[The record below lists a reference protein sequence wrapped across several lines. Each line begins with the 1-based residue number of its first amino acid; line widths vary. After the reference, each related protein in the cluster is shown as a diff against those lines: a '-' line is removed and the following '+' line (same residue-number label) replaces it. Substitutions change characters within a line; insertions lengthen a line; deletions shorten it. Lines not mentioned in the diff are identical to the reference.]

1 MAGLTKEERLKREAE
16 KKEALQAEAEAKAEA
31 KYKEENDALKK
42 QMEEMQKM
50 LQQLMSQQSTQ
61 ISHSPVQ
68 QVQEEDSEQQKEEIP
83 LTKRIKVTSITTGGV
98 NLKTSY
104 DNGARKFRL
113 EHLGQTKAIQYE
125 YLIDCINTD
134 RWLFEDGLVYIN
146 DPQVVEEQLLEEEYK
161 KFLTPDKI
169 QNILSFDVETIKQ
182 MVSNSTRE
190 IQETICSVVID
201 KINAGENIDLNKV
214 YAIGNSCE
222 PQVNLLELSQKIK

>member
-50 LQQLMSQQSTQ
+50 LQQLMSQQSVPIAQ
-61 ISHSPVQ
+61 S
-68 QVQEEDSEQQKEEIP
+68 VQEEDSEQQKEEIP

-169 QNILSFDVETIKQ
+169 QNILSFDVETIRQ

-201 KINAGENIDLNKV
+201 KINAGESIDLNKV

>member
-50 LQQLMSQQSTQ
+50 LQQLMSQQSV
-61 ISHSPVQ
+61 PVAQ
-68 QVQEEDSEQQKEEIP
+68 SVQEEDGEQQKEEIP

-104 DNGARKFRL
+104 DSGARKFRL

>member
-50 LQQLMSQQSTQ
+50 LQQLMSQQSA
-61 ISHSPVQ
+61 PVAQ
-68 QVQEEDSEQQKEEIP
+68 SVQEEESEQQKEEIP

-104 DNGARKFRL
+104 DSGARKFRL

-201 KINAGENIDLNKV
+201 KINAGESIDLNKV

>member
-50 LQQLMSQQSTQ
+50 LQQLMSQQSV
-61 ISHSPVQ
+61 PVAQ
-68 QVQEEDSEQQKEEIP
+68 SVQEEDSEQQREEIP

-104 DNGARKFRL
+104 DSGARKFRL

>member
-50 LQQLMSQQSTQ
+50 LQQLMSQQST
-61 ISHSPVQ
+61 PVAQ
-68 QVQEEDSEQQKEEIP
+68 SVQEEDSEQQKEEIP

-201 KINAGENIDLNKV
+201 KINAGEGIDLNKV

>member
-50 LQQLMSQQSTQ
+50 LQQLMSQQSV
-61 ISHSPVQ
+61 PVAQ
-68 QVQEEDSEQQKEEIP
+68 SVQEEDSEQQKEEIP

-104 DNGARKFRL
+104 DSGARKFRL

-182 MVSNSTRE
+182 MVSNSARE

>member
-50 LQQLMSQQSTQ
+50 LQQLMSQQSAPAAQ
-61 ISHSPVQ
+61 SA
-68 QVQEEDSEQQKEEIP
+68 QEEDSEQQKEEIP

-104 DNGARKFRL
+104 DSGARKFRL

-169 QNILSFDVETIKQ
+169 QNILSFDTETIKQ

-222 PQVNLLELSQKIK
+222 PKVNLFELSQKN

>member
-50 LQQLMSQQSTQ
+50 LQQLMSQQSA
-61 ISHSPVQ
+61 PVAQ
-68 QVQEEDSEQQKEEIP
+68 SVQEEDSEQQKEEIP

-104 DNGARKFRL
+104 DSGARKFRL

-169 QNILSFDVETIKQ
+169 QNILSFDVDTIKQ

>member
-50 LQQLMSQQSTQ
+50 LQQLMSQQSV
-61 ISHSPVQ
+61 PVAQ
-68 QVQEEDSEQQKEEIP
+68 SVKEEDSEQQKEEIP

>member
-50 LQQLMSQQSTQ
+50 LQQLMSQQSA
-61 ISHSPVQ
+61 PVAQ
-68 QVQEEDSEQQKEEIP
+68 SVQEEDSEQQKEEIS

>member
-50 LQQLMSQQSTQ
+50 LQQLMSQQSV
-61 ISHSPVQ
+61 PVAQ
-68 QVQEEDSEQQKEEIP
+68 SVQEEDSEQQKEEIP

-169 QNILSFDVETIKQ
+169 QNILSFDVDTIKQ

-201 KINAGENIDLNKV
+201 KINAGESIDLNKV

>member
-50 LQQLMSQQSTQ
+50 LQQLMSQQST
-61 ISHSPVQ
+61 PVAQ
-68 QVQEEDSEQQKEEIP
+68 PVQEEVSEQQKEEIP

-98 NLKTSY
+98 NFKTSY
-104 DNGARKFRL
+104 DSGARKFRL
-113 EHLGQTKAIQYE
+113 EQLGQTKAIQYE

-182 MVSNSTRE
+182 MVSNSTRA

>member
-50 LQQLMSQQSTQ
+50 LQQLMSQQST
-61 ISHSPVQ
+61 PVAQ
-68 QVQEEDSEQQKEEIP
+68 SVQEEDSEQQKEEIP

-201 KINAGENIDLNKV
+201 KINAGESIDLNKV

>member
-50 LQQLMSQQSTQ
+50 LQQLMSQQST
-61 ISHSPVQ
+61 PVAQ
-68 QVQEEDSEQQKEEIP
+68 SVQEEDSEQQKEEIP

-161 KFLTPDKI
+161 RFLTPDKI

-201 KINAGENIDLNKV
+201 KISAGENIDLNKV

>member
-31 KYKEENDALKK
+31 KYKEENNALKK

-50 LQQLMSQQSTQ
+50 LQKLISQQSIPDAQ
-61 ISHSPVQ
+61 SLQ
-68 QVQEEDSEQQKEEIP
+68 NEDSEQHKQEKTK
-83 LTKRIKVTSITTGGV
+83 TKRIKVTSITTGGV

>member
-16 KKEALQAEAEAKAEA
+16 KKEALKQEAEAKAEA
-31 KYKEENDALKK
+31 KFKEENDLLKQQIE
-42 QMEEMQKM
+42 QMQAM
-50 LQQLMSQQSTQ
+50 LQQLMSQQQSAQT
-61 ISHSPVQ
+61 VQ
-68 QVQEEDSEQQKEEIP
+68 SVSEPEEYVEKEQEEIP

-104 DNGARKFRL
+104 DSGARKFRL

-161 KFLTPDKI
+161 KFLTSEKI
-169 QNILSFDVETIKQ
+169 QNILTFDTETIKE
-182 MVSNSTRE
+182 MVSNATKA

-214 YAIGNSCE
+214 YAIGNACE

>member
-50 LQQLMSQQSTQ
+50 LQQLMSQQSAPVTQ
-61 ISHSPVQ
+61 SL
-68 QVQEEDSEQQKEEIP
+68 QEEDSEQQKEEIP

-104 DNGARKFRL
+104 DSGARKFRL

-201 KINAGENIDLNKV
+201 KINAGESIDLNKV

>member
-16 KKEALQAEAEAKAEA
+16 KKEALKQEAEAKAEA

-50 LQQLMSQQSTQ
+50 LQQLMSQQQSASVAQ
-61 ISHSPVQ
+61 S
-68 QVQEEDSEQQKEEIP
+68 VQEEDSEQQKEEIP

-104 DNGARKFRL
+104 DSGARKFRL

-169 QNILSFDVETIKQ
+169 QNILTFDTETIKE
-182 MVSNSTRE
+182 MVSNATKA

>member
-16 KKEALQAEAEAKAEA
+16 KKEALQAEAEAKVEA

-50 LQQLMSQQSTQ
+50 LQQLMSQQSAPVTQ
-61 ISHSPVQ
+61 S
-68 QVQEEDSEQQKEEIP
+68 VQEEDSEQQKEEIP

-104 DNGARKFRL
+104 DSGARKFRL

-201 KINAGENIDLNKV
+201 KINAGESIDLNKV

>member
-50 LQQLMSQQSTQ
+50 LQQLMSQQST
-61 ISHSPVQ
+61 PVAQ
-68 QVQEEDSEQQKEEIP
+68 PVQEEYSEQQKEEIP

-104 DNGARKFRL
+104 DSGARKFRL

>member
-42 QMEEMQKM
+42 QMEEMQKI
-50 LQQLMSQQSTQ
+50 LQQLMSQQSA
-61 ISHSPVQ
+61 PVAQ
-68 QVQEEDSEQQKEEIP
+68 SIQEEDSEQQKEEIP

-104 DNGARKFRL
+104 DSGARKFRL

-201 KINAGENIDLNKV
+201 EINAGENIDLNKV
-214 YAIGNSCE
+214 YAIGNACE

>member
-16 KKEALQAEAEAKAEA
+16 KKEALKQEAEAKAEA
-31 KYKEENDALKK
+31 KFKEENDLLKQQIE
-42 QMEEMQKM
+42 QMQAM
-50 LQQLMSQQSTQ
+50 LQQLMSQQQSAPLT
-61 ISHSPVQ
+61 PVSEP
-68 QVQEEDSEQQKEEIP
+68 EEYVEKEQEEIP

-104 DNGARKFRL
+104 DSGARKFRL

-161 KFLTPDKI
+161 KFLTSEKI
-169 QNILSFDVETIKQ
+169 QNILTFDTETIKE
-182 MVSNSTRE
+182 MVSNATKA

-214 YAIGNSCE
+214 YAIGNACE

>member
-50 LQQLMSQQSTQ
+50 LQQLMSQQSV
-61 ISHSPVQ
+61 PVAQ
-68 QVQEEDSEQQKEEIP
+68 SVQEEDSEQQKEEIP

-104 DNGARKFRL
+104 DSGARKFRL

-182 MVSNSTRE
+182 MVSNSKRE

-201 KINAGENIDLNKV
+201 KINAGESIDLNKV

>member
-50 LQQLMSQQSTQ
+50 LQQLMSQQSA
-61 ISHSPVQ
+61 PVAQ
-68 QVQEEDSEQQKEEIP
+68 YVQEEDSEQQKEEIP

>member
-50 LQQLMSQQSTQ
+50 LQQLMSQQST
-61 ISHSPVQ
+61 PVAQ
-68 QVQEEDSEQQKEEIP
+68 SVQEEDSEQQKEEIP

-104 DNGARKFRL
+104 DSGARKFRL

-201 KINAGENIDLNKV
+201 KINAGEGIDLNKV

>member
-50 LQQLMSQQSTQ
+50 LQQLMSQQST
-61 ISHSPVQ
+61 PVAQ
-68 QVQEEDSEQQKEEIP
+68 SVQEEDSEQQKEEIP

-104 DNGARKFRL
+104 DSGARKFRL

-169 QNILSFDVETIKQ
+169 QNILSFDVDTIKQ

-201 KINAGENIDLNKV
+201 KINAGESIDLNKV

>member
-50 LQQLMSQQSTQ
+50 LQQLMSQQSV
-61 ISHSPVQ
+61 PVAQ
-68 QVQEEDSEQQKEEIP
+68 SVREEDIEQQKEEIP

-201 KINAGENIDLNKV
+201 KINAGESIDLNKV

>member
-50 LQQLMSQQSTQ
+50 LQQLMSQQSV
-61 ISHSPVQ
+61 PVAQ
-68 QVQEEDSEQQKEEIP
+68 SVQEEDSEQQKEEIP

-201 KINAGENIDLNKV
+201 KINSGESIDLNKV

>member
-50 LQQLMSQQSTQ
+50 LQQLMSQQSV
-61 ISHSPVQ
+61 PVAQ
-68 QVQEEDSEQQKEEIP
+68 SVQEEDSEQQKEEIP

>member
-50 LQQLMSQQSTQ
+50 LQQLMSQQSV
-61 ISHSPVQ
+61 PVAQ
-68 QVQEEDSEQQKEEIP
+68 SVQEEDSEQQKEEIP

-104 DNGARKFRL
+104 DSGARKFRL

-201 KINAGENIDLNKV
+201 KINAGESIDLNKV

>member
-16 KKEALQAEAEAKAEA
+16 KKEALKQEAEAKAEA
-31 KYKEENDALKK
+31 KFKEENDLLKQQIE
-42 QMEEMQKM
+42 QMQAM
-50 LQQLMSQQSTQ
+50 LQQLISQQSA
-61 ISHSPVQ
+61 PVAQ
-68 QVQEEDSEQQKEEIP
+68 SVQEEDSEQQKEEIP

-104 DNGARKFRL
+104 DSGARKFRL

-169 QNILSFDVETIKQ
+169 QNILSFDTETIKE

-201 KINAGENIDLNKV
+201 KINDGENIDLNKV
-214 YAIGNSCE
+214 YAIGNACE

>member
-16 KKEALQAEAEAKAEA
+16 KKEALQAEAEAKVEA

-50 LQQLMSQQSTQ
+50 LQQLMSQHSTQ

-68 QVQEEDSEQQKEEIP
+68 QIQEEDSEQQKEEIP

-104 DNGARKFRL
+104 DSGARKFRL

-169 QNILSFDVETIKQ
+169 QNILSFDTETIKQ

-201 KINAGENIDLNKV
+201 KINAGESIDLNKV

>member
-50 LQQLMSQQSTQ
+50 LQQLMSQQSV
-61 ISHSPVQ
+61 PVAQ
-68 QVQEEDSEQQKEEIP
+68 SIQEDSEQQKEEIP

-104 DNGARKFRL
+104 DSGARKFRL

>member
-50 LQQLMSQQSTQ
+50 LQQLMSQQSV
-61 ISHSPVQ
+61 PVAQ
-68 QVQEEDSEQQKEEIP
+68 SVQEEDGEQQKEEIP

-104 DNGARKFRL
+104 DSGARKFRL

-201 KINAGENIDLNKV
+201 KINAGESIDLNKV

>member
-16 KKEALQAEAEAKAEA
+16 KKEALQAEAEAKVEA

-50 LQQLMSQQSTQ
+50 LQQLMSQQSV
-61 ISHSPVQ
+61 PVAQ
-68 QVQEEDSEQQKEEIP
+68 SVQEEDSEQQKEEIP

-104 DNGARKFRL
+104 DSGARKFRL

>member
-50 LQQLMSQQSTQ
+50 LQQLMSQQSV
-61 ISHSPVQ
+61 PVAQ
-68 QVQEEDSEQQKEEIP
+68 SVQEEDSEQQKEEIP

-201 KINAGENIDLNKV
+201 KINAGESIDLNKV
-214 YAIGNSCE
+214 YAIGSSCE

>member
-50 LQQLMSQQSTQ
+50 LQQLMSQQST
-61 ISHSPVQ
+61 PVAQ
-68 QVQEEDSEQQKEEIP
+68 SVQEEDSDQQKEEIP

-98 NLKTSY
+98 NLKASY
-104 DNGARKFRL
+104 DSGARKFRL

>member
-50 LQQLMSQQSTQ
+50 LQQLMSQQSV
-61 ISHSPVQ
+61 PVAQ
-68 QVQEEDSEQQKEEIP
+68 SVQEEDSEQQKEEIP

-201 KINAGENIDLNKV
+201 KINAGESIDLNKV

>member
-16 KKEALQAEAEAKAEA
+16 KKEALKQEAEAKAEA
-31 KYKEENDALKK
+31 KFKEENDALKK

-50 LQQLMSQQSTQ
+50 LQQLMSQQQSASVAQ
-61 ISHSPVQ
+61 SVSEP
-68 QVQEEDSEQQKEEIP
+68 EEYVEKEQEEIP

-104 DNGARKFRL
+104 DSGARKFRL

-161 KFLTPDKI
+161 KFLTSEKI
-169 QNILSFDVETIKQ
+169 QNILTFDTETIKE
-182 MVSNSTRE
+182 MVSNATKA

-201 KINAGENIDLNKV
+201 KINAGESIDLNKV
-214 YAIGNSCE
+214 YAIGNACE

>member
-16 KKEALQAEAEAKAEA
+16 KKEALKQEAEAKAEA
-31 KYKEENDALKK
+31 KFKEENDLLKQQIE
-42 QMEEMQKM
+42 QMQAM
-50 LQQLMSQQSTQ
+50 LQQLMSQQQSAPVTQ
-61 ISHSPVQ
+61 SVSEP
-68 QVQEEDSEQQKEEIP
+68 EEYVEKEQEEIP

-104 DNGARKFRL
+104 DSGARKFRL

-161 KFLTPDKI
+161 KFLTSEKI
-169 QNILSFDVETIKQ
+169 QNILTFDTETIKE
-182 MVSNSTRE
+182 MVSNSTRA

-201 KINAGENIDLNKV
+201 KINAGESIDLNKV
-214 YAIGNSCE
+214 YAIGNACE